1 MAELSPTQKLNK
13 FDVVV
18 YKKFNKS
25 RDINENQ
32 LLDMV
37 QTQTDYGDPYEYTLF
52 TPIVWSGNDFI
63 TLNFKKKIK

>member
-1 MAELSPTQKLNK
+1 MPELSPTQKLDIFN
-13 FDVVV
+13 VVV

-37 QTQTDYGDPYEYTLF
+37 QTQTDYGDPYEYTNSTSL
-52 TPIVWSGNDFI
+52 VWNENNSLI
-63 TLNFKKKIK
+63 LNFKRKT

>member
-1 MAELSPTQKLNK
+1 MAELSPTQKLDK
-13 FDVVV
+13 FNVVV

-37 QTQTDYGDPYEYTLF
+37 QNQTDYGTPDEYTNL
-52 TPIVWSGNDFI
+52 TPLVWSGNDTI
-63 TLNFKKKIK
+63 TLRFKRKT